1 MEEHFENIRIYLDKI
16 NQKISSKPEIKLV
29 EESFVIRNNRM
40 VNIDAALIIN
50 ELVFA
55 VFEFKSTVAS
65 LTKQEV
71 LNIYELSNFE
81 CRFFVLSDGFQS
93 KIYDTYY
100 GDLATAKEFDEL
112 WSILFVEYDT
122 IKILNLKDKLINE
135 VNKEIF
141 TFQKNLKGINKD
153 LKNIELKTKILNV
166 EKAVQIFKYG
176 LAKNLKYDDNSRS
189 FYISNDLRNSNELE
203 NQFFKTIIEDV
214 PNGTDIYRY
223 TTLDSVFKTI
233 EGGTLRLS
241 GIVGMNDISEIGY
254 VDGYLDKK
262 FVPMANDDHV
272 NSVNKKYIMCSSTL
286 EDELMQWRLYG
297 DDCKGG
303 CLVFKINKGA
313 ELPGLLLRKIN
324 YGINV
329 NGINYHPELE
339 FIKRIKERVRRKV
352 KVDFQFRTLSL
363 WRHFFKSYEYEPEK
377 EVRLLLIENQS
388 GEVKGQTHL
397 TGTINPLEVK
407 WNLTNSHQ
415 ILAPFIILKIDDP
428 RLRCKLKKV
437 ILGSK
442 RPELGINLKQ
452 FGLLTRKKNLTHIQV
467 VPSKII
473 NYR

>member
-1 MEEHFENIRIYLDKI
+1 MEEHFENIRKYLDKI
-16 NQKISSKPEIKLV
+16 YQKISSKPEIKLV

-40 VNIDAALIIN
+40 INIDATLIVN

-55 VFEFKSTVAS
+55 VFEFKNTVAS

-81 CRFFVLSDGFQS
+81 CRFFILSDGLQS
-93 KIYDTYY
+93 KIYDIYY
-100 GDLATAKEFDEL
+100 GDLVSAKEFDEL
-112 WSILFVEYDT
+112 WTVLFVEYDT
-122 IKILNLKDKLINE
+122 IKILNLKQKLIDE
-135 VNKEIF
+135 VSKEIF
-141 TFQKNLKGINKD
+141 TFQKKLKGISRD
-153 LKNIELKTKILNV
+153 LKDIQFKTKLENM
-166 EKAVQIFKYG
+166 ERGVQIFKDG
-176 LAKNLKYDDNSRS
+176 LSINLKYDENSRS
-189 FYISNDLRNSNELE
+189 FYLTNDLRDFNELE
-203 NQFFKTIIEDV
+203 NQFFKTIIEDI

-223 TTLDSVFKTI
+223 TTLDSVFRTI

-254 VDGYLDKK
+254 FDGYLDKK
-262 FVPMANDDHV
+262 FIPMANDDHV

-286 EDELMQWRLYG
+286 EDELIQWRLYG
-297 DDCKGG
+297 DDCKGA
-303 CLVFKINKGA
+303 CLVFEINKGT

-324 YGINV
+324 YGIKV
-329 NGINYHPELE
+329 NGVNYHPELE

-352 KVDFQFRTLSL
+352 KVDFQFRTLSI
-363 WRHFFKSYEYEPEK
+363 WRYFFKSYEYEPEK

-442 RPELGINLKQ
+442 CPELGINLKQ
-452 FGLLTRKKNLTHIQV
+452 FGLLTRKKNLTHVQV